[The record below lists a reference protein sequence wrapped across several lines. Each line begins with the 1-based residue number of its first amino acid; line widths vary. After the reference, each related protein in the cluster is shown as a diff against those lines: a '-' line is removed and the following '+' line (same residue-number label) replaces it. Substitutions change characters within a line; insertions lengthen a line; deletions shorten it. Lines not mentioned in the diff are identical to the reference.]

1 MHSSFETFIIEQA
14 RAGKLPGIFRRLEPN
29 EGSIHCINH
38 AGGGGKTPDHCLRVI
53 NPGDLVAGYTVA
65 EKYPQWTDE
74 QRRGEGGADGSPDC
88 LHCEVKLIAKGLI
101 EDLSEGKPDGHQ
113 PRNDVELIL
122 AGYVDAAGLDKE
134 VYASRATNPYVMGE
148 WIEVF
153 FFIWQTE
160 AADLD
165 LAYFT
170 GDEDVD
176 VDVATVEGVIGDW
189 MMARRKRGSDLA
201 EEALIESRKSGY
213 GRSCDRSN
221 AALLIHLIEMT
232 EAEVPAK
239 AMRFLEGFANTPEYR
254 MKCLIWQ
261 KGWMEHMAKPGP
273 KLTLH
278 KGGVEK
284 AMPYPEKSQKQAV
297 ANLARIEQEI
307 EKLQAELSQ

>member
-1 MHSSFETFIIEQA
+1 MHSSFEQHILEQA
-14 RAGKLPGIFRRLEPN
+14 SAGKLPGIFRRLEPN

-38 AGGGGKTPDHCLRVI
+38 AGGDEKTPDHCLRVI
-53 NPGDLVAGYTVA
+53 NPGDLVAGYTTA

-101 EDLSEGKPDGHQ
+101 EDLRDGKPDGYR

-122 AGYVDAAGLDKE
+122 AGYVDVAVLDKE
-134 VYASRATNPYVMGE
+134 VYNSRAANPYIMGD

-160 AADLD
+160 VADLD

-170 GDEDVD
+170 GEEDVD
-176 VDVATVEGVIGDW
+176 GERVEGVIGDW
-189 MMARRKRGSDLA
+189 MRARRKRGNNLA
-201 EEALIESRKSGY
+201 EEALIESRKSEY

-221 AALLIHLIEMT
+221 AALLIRLIEMHGI
-232 EAEVPAK
+232 EVPKK
-239 AMRFLEGFANTPEYR
+239 ALRFLEGFANTPEYR
-254 MKCLIWQ
+254 LRCLIWQ
-261 KGWMEHMAKPGP
+261 KGWMEHMSKPGP
-273 KLTLH
+273 KMTLH

-284 AMPYPEKSQKQAV
+284 AMPYPEASQKQAV

-307 EKLQAELSQ
+307 EKLQAELSR